1 MNSKKWLLALGIIVV
16 ILVVAGV
23 IKGMSGGKG
32 KKVAVEKVER
42 RTIIETVAASGKI
55 QPETEVIISSAV
67 SGEIIEMPVQEGD
80 RVKAGDLLLKINP
93 DLVESA
99 LSRAEAALN
108 TTKANLAGSKA
119 RLAQSES
126 QFQNTK
132 ASFERSAQLHESKV
146 ISQAEFDQ
154 AKANYEVATADVEAA
169 KENVR
174 AGMFNVRSSE
184 ATLKEAKENLGR
196 TSIYSPMNGVI
207 TKLNKEKGERVVGTA
222 QMAGTEIMTVA
233 DLNVMEVAVE
243 VNENDIVRVAIN
255 DTTEIEVDAY
265 LDKTFKGIVTEI
277 ANSANTSGMSADQV
291 TNFDVKI
298 RMLRYSYEELLKKR
312 ADSSSP
318 FRPGMSATV
327 DIRTTQVNNV
337 ITVPIQGVTIRTDT
351 LSTSNETAQLEA
363 DEEDEKEKVEVVFV
377 RDGEQVKM
385 VKVETGIQN
394 TMYIEILN
402 GLEEGQEIVV
412 APYTLVSKI
421 LKDGQSIIVI
431 DKKDLFTANKK

>member
-1 MNSKKWLLALGIIVV
+1 MSTKKWIIALGVVVV
-16 ILVVAGV
+16 ILVVAG
-23 IKGMSGGKG
+23 ILKGKSSGQT

-42 RTIIETVAASGKI
+42 RTIVETVAASGKI
-55 QPETEVIISSAV
+55 QPETEVIISSDV

-126 QFQNTK
+126 QFQNAK
-132 ASFERSAQLHESKV
+132 ASYDRNTKLFEEKV

-154 AKANYEVATADVEAA
+154 AKANFEVADADVEAA
-169 KENVR
+169 KESVR

-196 TSIYSPMNGVI
+196 TSIYSPMDGII

-243 VNENDIVRVAIN
+243 VNENDIVRVSIN

-265 LDKTFKGIVTEI
+265 LNKSFKGIVTEI

-298 RMLRYSYEELLKKR
+298 RMLQSSYQDLLKKR
-312 ADSSSP
+312 TDSSSP

-327 DIRTTQVNNV
+327 DIRTTQVSNV
-337 ITVPIQGVTIRTDT
+337 ITVPIQAVTVRKDT
-351 LSTSNETAQLEA
+351 TKSNEDEITLDTE
-363 DEEDEKEKVEVVFV
+363 EEDEKIEVVFV
-377 RDGEQVKM
+377 KEGEKVKM
-385 VKVETGIQN
+385 IKVETGIQN
-394 TMYIEILN
+394 TMHIEILS
-402 GLEEGQEIVV
+402 GLDEGQEVVV

-421 LKDGQSIIVI
+421 LKDGQSIEVV
-431 DKKDLFTANKK
+431 DKKDLFTTNSK

>member
-1 MNSKKWLLALGIIVV
+1 MNSKKWLIALGIIVI

-23 IKGMSGGKG
+23 IKGKSGGKG
-32 KKVAVEKVER
+32 KKVAIEKVER

-55 QPETEVIISSAV
+55 QPETEVIISSDV

-80 RVKAGDLLLKINP
+80 RVKLGDLLLKINP

-126 QFQNTK
+126 QFQNAK
-132 ASFERSAQLHESKV
+132 ASFDRNKQLHDSKV

-154 AKANYEVATADVEAA
+154 VKANYEVATADVEAA
-169 KENVR
+169 KESVR
-174 AGMFNVRSSE
+174 AGMFNVKSSE

-196 TSIYSPMNGVI
+196 TSIYSPMDGVI

-243 VNENDIVRVAIN
+243 VNENDIVRVSIN

-298 RMLRYSYEELLKKR
+298 RMLRYSYQDLLKKR

-327 DIRTTQVNNV
+327 DIRTTQVNDV
-337 ITVPIQGVTIRTDT
+337 ITVPIQAVTIRTDT
-351 LSTSNETAQLEA
+351 ADTTDKTTASETE
-363 DEEDEKEKVEVVFV
+363 EEDEKEKVEVVFIK
-377 RDGEQVKM
+377 DGEQVKM
-385 VKVETGIQN
+385 VKVKTGIQN
-394 TMYIEILN
+394 TMYIEILD
-402 GLEEGQEIVV
+402 GLEEGQEVVV
-412 APYTLVSKI
+412 APYTIVSKI
-421 LKDGQSIIVI
+421 LKDGQSIIVV
-431 DKKDLFTANKK
+431 DKKDLFTTNKK